1 MMRRVFCALVA
12 LFMLTGCVEPV
23 PSDSEARIM
32 AMGDSLLAWNAPSGR
47 SVSDALEARLG
58 QPVVDRSVSGASF
71 LYPLP
76 ISGSLGLRIE
86 RQFVSG
92 DWDWVVLNGGGNDLW
107 LGCGCGHCA
116 RQLERLIT
124 ADGTDG
130 AITALIARLRAQGTR
145 VAYVGYLRTPG
156 FRSPVEGC
164 VAIGTAL
171 EGRIA
176 ALAARDP
183 GVVCISNTDL
193 VPDGDRSFHDSDL
206 LHPSPKGSAAIAAR
220 LARVMAEVDAR

>member
-1 MMRRVFCALVA
+1 MIRRVFCALAA
-12 LFMLTGCVEPV
+12 LFLLVGCVEPV
-23 PSDSEARIM
+23 PSDEEARIM

-47 SVSDALEARLG
+47 AVSDALEDRLG
-58 QPVVDRSVSGASF
+58 QPVVDRSVPGASY

-76 ISGSLGLRIE
+76 ISGSLGLRID
-86 RQFVSG
+86 RQFVAG

-107 LGCGCGHCA
+107 LGCGCGRCK
-116 RQLERLIT
+116 RQLERLISE
-124 ADGTDG
+124 DGTRG
-130 AITALIARLRAQGTR
+130 AIPKLVERIRAEGAR

-164 VAIGTAL
+164 VPIGNAL
-171 EGRIA
+171 EGRVA
-176 ALAARDP
+176 KLAARDP
-183 GVVCISNTDL
+183 GVVFLSNTDL

-220 LARVMAEVDAR
+220 LAALMK

>member
-12 LFMLTGCVEPV
+12 LFLLTGCVEPV

-32 AMGDSLLAWNAPSGR
+32 TMGDSLLAWNAPSGR

-58 QPVVDRSVSGASF
+58 QPVVDRSVSGASY

-107 LGCGCGHCA
+107 LGCGCGRCA

-124 ADGTDG
+124 ADGSDG
-130 AITALIARLRAQGTR
+130 AIPSLIARLRAQGTR

-176 ALAARDP
+176 VLAARDP
-183 GVVCISNTDL
+183 GVVFVSNTDL

-220 LARVMAEVDAR
+220 LARVIAEVDAR

>member
-1 MMRRVFCALVA
+1 MVRRVACALAA
-12 LFMLTGCVEPV
+12 LLLLIGCVEPV
-23 PSDSEARIM
+23 PSDGSARVM
-32 AMGDSLLAWNAPSGR
+32 TMGDSLLAWNAPSGR

-58 QPVVDRSVSGASF
+58 QPVVDRSMSGASY

-86 RQFVSG
+86 RQFVAG
-92 DWDWVVLNGGGNDLW
+92 QWDWVVLNGGGNDLW
-107 LGCGCGHCA
+107 LGCGCGACT
-116 RQLERLIT
+116 RQLERLIS
-124 ADGTDG
+124 ADGASG
-130 AITALIARLRAQGTR
+130 AIPSLVSRLRAAGTQ

-164 VAIGTAL
+164 VAIGNAL

-176 ALAARDP
+176 ALAQSDP
-183 GVVCISNTDL
+183 GVFFISNADL
-193 VPDGDRSFHDSDL
+193 VPEGDRSFHDSDL

-220 LARVMAEVDAR
+220 LAAVIQ